1 MARRPAT
8 RVLHAGMP
16 APEHGRPFL
25 PGPELAAPY
34 HLIGDP
40 HSTPY
45 GYGRDANRTVALYEE
60 AIGELEG
67 GETVV
72 FASGM
77 AACSAVLLALLD
89 PGDPVSLPS
98 DGYPAVRRLA
108 AGRLDVT
115 LTPTAQPPPDGKVVW
130 VETPSNPGLDVCDI
144 RGTAAGTQG
153 LVVVDNTL
161 ATPLGQRPL
170 ELGADISVAS
180 GTKALSGHSDILIGY
195 VACRDSAT
203 AERIREWRTITGG
216 IAGPFEAWLAHRS
229 LGTLDVRLER
239 QCANALAIAR
249 ALHER
254 GVPVRHPGL
263 ETDPAHAVARA
274 QMDRFGMVVSFDLET
289 EERAQRFL
297 SAAELVIEST
307 SFGGIHTTAERR
319 ERWGQGDDVSP
330 GFIRLSA
337 GIEDP
342 ADLIRDVE
350 DALPG

>member
-1 MARRPAT
+1 MERRPAT
-8 RVLHAGMP
+8 RVVQAGMP

-25 PGPELAAPY
+25 PGPELAGPY

-45 GYGRDANRTVALYEE
+45 GYGRDANRTVARYEE

-89 PGDPVSLPS
+89 SGDPVSLPS
-98 DGYPAVRRLA
+98 DGYPAVRKLA
-108 AGRLDVT
+108 AERFDVT
-115 LTPTAQPPPDGKVVW
+115 LTPTAKPPPDAKVVW

-144 RGTAAGTQG
+144 RAVAAGARG

-180 GTKALSGHSDILIGY
+180 GTKALNGHSDVLIGY
-195 VACRDSAT
+195 VACRDSAM
-203 AERIREWRTITGG
+203 AERIRDWRTMSGG

-239 QCANALAIAR
+239 QCANALAISR
-249 ALHER
+249 ALHEH
-254 GVPVRHPGL
+254 GVAVRYPGL
-263 ETDPAHAVARA
+263 ETDPGHAVAA
-274 QMDRFGMVVSFDLET
+274 SQMDRFGMVVSFDLET

-297 SAAELVIEST
+297 SAAELVLEST

-319 ERWGQGDDVSP
+319 GRWGQGDDLSP

-342 ADLIRDVE
+342 ADLIPDIER
-350 DALPG
+350 ALGG